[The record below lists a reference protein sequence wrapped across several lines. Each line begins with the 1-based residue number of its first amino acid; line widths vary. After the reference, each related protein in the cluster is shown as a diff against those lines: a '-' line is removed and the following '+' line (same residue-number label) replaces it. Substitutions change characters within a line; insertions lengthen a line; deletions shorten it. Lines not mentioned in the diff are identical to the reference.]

1 MTSTSKTPTSPKP
14 ASHKPAARKPAGQE
28 TATKRV
34 GRAAGTG
41 IGLAAAVVGG
51 AAIAGAGLAGRTAIA
66 RSRAYAVTAQDKVH
80 VFPFEAD
87 KVLAVP
93 ASDGLVLH
101 IEIDEPAGWDHDAR
115 PTVVLVHGFVL
126 NLSSW
131 IHQRRE
137 LVEAGYRVVSYDQR
151 NHGLSE
157 VGDTEHCTIDQLGRD
172 LRAVIDATTPEG
184 ELVLVGHSMGGMTI
198 MSFAGR
204 YRELTRDRVAGAALV
219 ATSAGGDSLVQLGL
233 GRTFDR
239 IIAMLGPGFLGNLS
253 RREGLWGS
261 TRAAGRGV
269 ESWAVQ
275 KYAFGAEMPKD
286 LLRQVATMVFG
297 TRLDTIGALLPE
309 LDELDVRP
317 ALEGLIET
325 PVLIVAGSADVLT
338 PTTHS
343 DRLAEALPTAELVVI
358 PGVGHILQLERPG
371 AVTDAIFGLLERP
384 HGHDA
389 ETDAERAKGA
399 VGERTA

>member
-1 MTSTSKTPTSPKP
+1 MKPPEKEST
-14 ASHKPAARKPAGQE
+14 
-28 TATKRV
+28 TKRA

-51 AAIAGAGLAGRTAIA
+51 AVIAGAGLAGRSAVA
-66 RSRAYAVTAQDKVH
+66 RSRAHAVTAPDKVH

-87 KVLAVP
+87 EVLAVP

-101 IEIDEPAGWDHDAR
+101 VEVDEPEGWAEGDR

-137 LVEAGYRVVSYDQR
+137 LVQEGYRVVSYDQR

-157 VGDTEHCTIDQLGRD
+157 VGDLEHCTVDQLGRD
-172 LRAVIDATTPEG
+172 LRAVVDATTPEG
-184 ELVLVGHSMGGMTI
+184 QIVLVGHSMGGMTI
-198 MSFAGR
+198 ISFAGL
-204 YRELTRDRVAGAALV
+204 YRELTRERVAGAALI

-275 KYAFGAEMPKD
+275 RYAFGAEMPKE
-286 LLRQVATMVFG
+286 LLRHVATMVFG
-297 TRLDTIGALLPE
+297 TRLDTIGVLLPE
-309 LDELDVRP
+309 LDGLDVRP
-317 ALEGLIET
+317 ALTALVDT
-325 PVLIVAGSADVLT
+325 PVLIVAGSRDVLT
-338 PTTHS
+338 PVPHS
-343 DRLAEALPTAELVVI
+343 EALAEALPAAELVVVH
-358 PGVGHILQLERPG
+358 GVGHILQLERPG
-371 AVTDAIFGLLERP
+371 AVTDAVLGLLERP
-384 HGHDA
+384 RGEDA
-389 ETDAERAKGA
+389 ERGAERAKGA
-399 VGERTA
+399 VRGVSA

>member
-1 MTSTSKTPTSPKP
+1 MDPRTRAK
-14 ASHKPAARKPAGQE
+14 
-28 TATKRV
+28 TKRA
-34 GRAAGTG
+34 GASAATG
-41 IGLAAAVVGG
+41 LGLAAAVAGG
-51 AAIAGAGLAGRTAIA
+51 AAIAGAGLAGRSAVR
-66 RSRAYAVTAQDKVH
+66 RSRAYAVTAPDKVH
-80 VFPFEAD
+80 VFPFETD

-93 ASDGLVLH
+93 ASDGVVLH
-101 IEIDEPAGWDHDAR
+101 VEVDEPPGWSPKR

-137 LVEAGYRVVSYDQR
+137 LVAAGYRVVSYDQR

-157 VGDTEHCTIDQLGRD
+157 SGDLAGCAIDQLGKD

-184 ELVLVGHSMGGMTI
+184 DLVLVGHSMGGMTV

-204 YRELTRDRVAGAALV
+204 YPQLTRDRVVGAALI

-233 GRTFDR
+233 GKRFDR
-239 IIAMLGPGFLGNLS
+239 IITALGPTFLGNLS

-261 TRAAGRGV
+261 ARAAGRGI

-275 KYAFGAEMPKD
+275 KYAFGSEMPKN

-297 TRLDTIGALLPE
+297 TKLDAIGAFVPE
-309 LDELDVRP
+309 LDCLDIRETLP
-317 ALEGLIET
+317 ALVDT
-325 PVLIVAGSADVLT
+325 PVLIVAGSRDVLT
-338 PTTHS
+338 PPEHS
-343 DRLAEALPTAELVVI
+343 ERLAEALPAAEFTVL
-358 PGVGHILQLERPG
+358 PGVGHLLQLERPG
-371 AVTDAIFGLLERP
+371 AVADAILGLLERP

-389 ETDAERAKGA
+389 QQDARLAKRAVTERKKA
-399 VGERTA
+399 VSERTA

>member
-1 MTSTSKTPTSPKP
+1 MESTEDTT
-14 ASHKPAARKPAGQE
+14 
-28 TATKRV
+28 TKRV

-51 AAIAGAGLAGRTAIA
+51 AVIAGAGLAGRSAIA
-66 RSRAYAVTAQDKVH
+66 RSRAYAVTAKDKVH

-93 ASDGLVLH
+93 ANDGLVLH
-101 IEIDEPAGWDHDAR
+101 VEVDEPKGWKQSER
-115 PTVVLVHGFVL
+115 PTLVLVHGFVL

-131 IHQRRE
+131 VHQRRE
-137 LVEAGYRVVSYDQR
+137 LVEAGYRVVSYDHR

-157 VGDTEHCTIDQLGRD
+157 VGELRDCTIDQLGRD
-172 LRAVIDATTPEG
+172 LRAVIDATTPQG
-184 ELVLVGHSMGGMTI
+184 DLVLVGHSMGGMTI

-204 YRELTRDRVAGAALV
+204 YREFTRDRVVGAALI
-219 ATSAGGDSLVQLGL
+219 ATSAGGDSLVRLGL
-233 GRTFDR
+233 GQTLDR
-239 IIAMLGPGFLGNLS
+239 IITVLGPSFLGNMA

-269 ESWAVQ
+269 EAWAVQ
-275 KYAFGAEMPKD
+275 KYAFGTEMPKD

-297 TRLDTIGALLPE
+297 TRLDTIGALLPA
-309 LDELDVRP
+309 LDGLDVRP
-317 ALEGLIET
+317 ALPALVET
-325 PVLIVAGSADVLT
+325 PVLIVAGSRDVLT
-338 PTTHS
+338 PPAHS
-343 DRLAEALPTAELVVI
+343 DLLAEELPAAELVVI

-384 HGHDA
+384 RGKDA
-389 ETDAERAKGA
+389 EADAKRAKGA
-399 VGERTA
+399 VREPSA

>member
-1 MTSTSKTPTSPKP
+1 MESTSPTP
-14 ASHKPAARKPAGQE
+14 ASKKPAAA
-28 TATKRV
+28 RV

-51 AAIAGAGLAGRTAIA
+51 AAIAGAGLVGHKAVE
-66 RSRAYAVTAQDKVH
+66 RSRAKAVTPQDKVH

-93 ASDGLVLH
+93 ANDGLVLH
-101 IEIDEPAGWDHDAR
+101 VEVDEPKGWKQSKR

-137 LVEAGYRVVSYDQR
+137 LVDAGYRVVSYDQR

-157 VGDTEHCTIDQLGRD
+157 VGDLEKCTIDQLGQD
-172 LRAVIDATTPEG
+172 LRAVIDATTPDG
-184 ELVLVGHSMGGMTI
+184 DLVLVGHSMGGMTI

-204 YRELTRDRVAGAALV
+204 YQAFTHARVRGAALI

-233 GRTFDR
+233 GKTFDR
-239 IIAMLGPGFLGNLS
+239 IIALLGPGFLGNMA

-261 TRAAGRGV
+261 ARSAGRGI
-269 ESWAVQ
+269 EAKAVQ
-275 KYAFGAEMPKD
+275 RYAFGTEMPKD

-297 TRLDTIGALLPE
+297 TRLDTIGAFLPE
-309 LDELDVRP
+309 LDGLDVRP
-317 ALEGLIET
+317 ALPALVDV
-325 PVLIVAGSADVLT
+325 PVLIVAGSRDVLT
-338 PTTHS
+338 PPAHS
-343 DRLAEALPTAELVVI
+343 DRLAEALPAAELVLV

-371 AVTDAIFGLLERP
+371 AVTDAIFGLLEQP
-384 HGHDA
+384 HGEDA
-389 ETDAERAKGA
+389 EADAQRAKGA
-399 VGERTA
+399 VREPSA

>member
-1 MTSTSKTPTSPKP
+1 MEPTRKVPTSKEPT
-14 ASHKPAARKPAGQE
+14 
-28 TATKRV
+28 TKRV

-51 AAIAGAGLAGRTAIA
+51 AVIAGAGLAGRKAVE
-66 RSRAYAVTAQDKVH
+66 RSRAYAVTGQDRVH

-87 KVLAVP
+87 KALAVP
-93 ASDGLVLH
+93 ANDGLVLH
-101 IEIDEPAGWDHDAR
+101 VEIDQPAGWTPQTG

-131 IHQRRE
+131 IHQRRA
-137 LVEAGYRVVSYDQR
+137 LVEEGYRVVSYDQR

-157 VGDTEHCTIDQLGRD
+157 VGDLEHCTIDQLGRD
-172 LRAVIDATTPEG
+172 LRAVIEATTPEG
-184 ELVLVGHSMGGMTI
+184 DLVLVGHSMGGMSI

-204 YRELTRDRVAGAALV
+204 YRDFTRYRVVGAALI

-233 GRTFDR
+233 GTTFDR
-239 IIAMLGPGFLGNLS
+239 IIAMLGPGFLGNLA

-261 TRAAGRGV
+261 SRAAGRGI

-275 KYAFGAEMPKD
+275 KYAFGTEMPRD
-286 LLRQVATMVFG
+286 LLRQVATMIFG
-297 TRLDTIGALLPE
+297 TRLDTIGAFLPE
-309 LDELDVRP
+309 LDGLDVRP
-317 ALEGLIET
+317 ALPALVDV

-338 PTTHS
+338 PVTHS
-343 DRLAEALPTAELVVI
+343 DRLADALPAAELVVV

-371 AVTDAIFGLLERP
+371 AVTDAILGLLEHP
-384 HGHDA
+384 HGEDA
-389 ETDAERAKGA
+389 EADAVRAKGA
-399 VGERTA
+399 VRERTA

>member
-1 MTSTSKTPTSPKP
+1 MDPRTRAK
-14 ASHKPAARKPAGQE
+14 
-28 TATKRV
+28 TKRA
-34 GRAAGTG
+34 GASAATSL
-41 IGLAAAVVGG
+41 GLAAAVAGG
-51 AAIAGAGLAGRTAIA
+51 AAIAGAGLAGRSAVR
-66 RSRAYAVTAQDKVH
+66 RSRAYAVTAPDKVH

-93 ASDGLVLH
+93 ASDGVVLH
-101 IEIDEPAGWDHDAR
+101 VEVDEPPGWSPKR

-137 LVEAGYRVVSYDQR
+137 LVAAGYRVVSYDQR

-157 VGDTEHCTIDQLGRD
+157 SGDLAGCAIDQLGKD

-184 ELVLVGHSMGGMTI
+184 DLVLVGHSMGGMTV

-204 YRELTRDRVAGAALV
+204 YPQLTRDRVVGAALI

-233 GRTFDR
+233 GKRFDR
-239 IIAMLGPGFLGNLS
+239 IITALGPTFLGNLS

-261 TRAAGRGV
+261 ARAAGRGI

-275 KYAFGAEMPKD
+275 KYAFGSEMPKN

-297 TRLDTIGALLPE
+297 TKLDAIGAFVPE
-309 LDELDVRP
+309 LDCLDIRETLP
-317 ALEGLIET
+317 ALVDT
-325 PVLIVAGSADVLT
+325 PVLIVAGSRDVLT
-338 PTTHS
+338 PPEHS
-343 DRLAEALPTAELVVI
+343 ERLAEALPAAEFTVL
-358 PGVGHILQLERPG
+358 PGVGHLLQLERPG
-371 AVTDAIFGLLERP
+371 AVADAILGLLERP
-384 HGHDA
+384 RGDDA
-389 ETDAERAKGA
+389 QQDARLAKRAVTEGKKA
-399 VGERTA
+399 VSERTA